1 MTLMDFKN
9 DILVRTQDSGAG
21 RPGSSFW
28 RIVVYGRGG
37 GDIGGP
43 NILSLLAKMS
53 LGGCESLGKMSAD
66 ELRGEVGPS
75 SVISIID
82 GHGPC

>member
-1 MTLMDFKN
+1 MTFWF
-9 DILVRTQDSGAG
+9 G
-21 RPGSSFW
+21 RWIPGRGGRGPHFW

-53 LGGCESLGKMSAD
+53 LGGCERLGKMSAD

-75 SVISIID
+75 SAISIID